1 MFCRIWYS
9 AEFHVG
15 RGCMG
20 SDFAPWI
27 WGITSMKNLSILSCQ
42 EKEASL
48 SNDGGAIL
56 FFAPCDKGLFWRL

>member
-1 MFCRIWYS
+1 
-9 AEFHVG
+9 
-15 RGCMG
+15 MG